1 MTYGLQLFN
10 SVGTKT
16 FDSVTAKGGYVVDI
30 LTAGISARTISF
42 TAFDSNRTA
51 LAIIVSG
58 LALTEATPGHDGSG
72 HPTITIPAYY
82 GAGYPPGVYMV
93 FIL

>member
-16 FDSVTAKGGYVVDI
+16 FDSATAKGGCVVDV
-30 LTAGISARTISF
+30 LTAGSTARTIAF
-42 TAFDSNRTA
+42 TAFDSSRTA

-58 LALTEATPGHDGSG
+58 VAFTEATPGHDSSG